1 MPYLYRNAIET
12 SRTGVPVMRS
22 MVLEYTEDKNCTF
35 LDKQYFFGDSMLAAP
50 IFNEESRAEFY
61 LPKGIWTHF
70 LTGKVYEGGQ
80 WYEEPCGYLSIPVFV
95 KENSIIAVGGCEER
109 PDYNYTEGLTL
120 QVYELQEGT
129 PAETVVYRM
138 DTSVGV
144 RALVEKKDGKIR
156 IHAEGE
162 HELQVR
168 LVNVQTEAYQEAV
181 ADGKDTVLRIVPG
194 QDVEVSLT

>member
-1 MPYLYRNAIET
+1 MKSPA
-12 SRTGVPVMRS
+12 V
-22 MVLEYTEDKNCTF
+22 
-35 LDKQYFFGDSMLAAP
+35 
-50 IFNEESRAEFY
+50 
-61 LPKGIWTHF
+61 
-70 LTGKVYEGGQ
+70 
-80 WYEEPCGYLSIPVFV
+80 YLSIPVFV

-181 ADGKDTVLRIVPG
+181 ADGKDTVLRIVRPG
-194 QDVEVSLT
+194 CGSKPEMRKDMKEKR